1 LEDLVKI
8 FKTVLFALAASA
20 VIGCGTQPNTNIAN
34 GTANLGVPAANV
46 NKAEA
51 VPTVAADAPVGG
63 SLATPSE
70 AYRTAYAIR
79 ETKDVAAMKKVMS
92 KDVIE
97 FLSMIAEEEK
107 STLDAEVA
115 KMFDKPQ
122 ARSNE
127 TRNEKI
133 VGENAY
139 LEYLDEK
146 GNWRVMDFVKEG
158 AEWKL
163 TLPSKDTPEPG
174 STDKKSKP

>member
-1 LEDLVKI
+1 M
-8 FKTVLFALAASA
+8 FKSLLFALAVSS
-20 VIGCGTQPNTNIAN
+20 VIGCGTQANTNSAN
-34 GTANLGVPAANV
+34 SNADQSSV
-46 NKAEA
+46 NKVEA
-51 VPTVAADAPVGG
+51 APTAAADAPVAG
-63 SLATPSE
+63 SLATPSD

-79 ETKDVAAMKKVMS
+79 ETKDVAAMKKVLS
-92 KDVIE
+92 ADVIE

-107 STLDAEVA
+107 TTLDDEVA

-122 ARSNE
+122 AKSNE

-133 VGENAY
+133 VGNNAY

-163 TLPSKDTPEPG
+163 TLPSKDTPEPA
-174 STDKKSKP
+174 STGKKSP